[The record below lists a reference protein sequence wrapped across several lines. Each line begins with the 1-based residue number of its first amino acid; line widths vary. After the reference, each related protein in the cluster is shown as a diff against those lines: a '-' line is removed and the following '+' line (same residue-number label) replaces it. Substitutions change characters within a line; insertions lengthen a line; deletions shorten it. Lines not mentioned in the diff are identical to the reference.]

1 MSAGA
6 IKPGRYQP
14 KCKKC
19 GKPFA
24 VIVEGEPPQIRIAKL
39 KLVSDVAKAP
49 ASAPPSGNSPA
60 SMPAKAPTKASA
72 PAIAAVRPQTAPAR
86 TADVEVTMVSSS
98 QSKGIAAVDAT
109 MDVGATME
117 TNATIDAD
125 ATQVVNTTKVQ
136 GSPRLHST
144 TKTQTVSQQP
154 ELTIPGAVDAT
165 QDGSQE
171 ATPSASVR
179 QGGTRVGNSRSM
191 SVDADA
197 VVAGRGVP
205 SGVPGEV
212 PEKLGGYRI
221 LRLLGKGAMGAVYEA
236 KQLSLDRNVAL
247 KTIRGRLADNPSS
260 LARFTREAYAAAQL
274 VHHNVV
280 QIYDFGQDAGQHFFS
295 MEWVRGGPLSDLV
308 RDKGP
313 VDPRVAATYTL
324 QAARGLQFA
333 HRHGM
338 VHRDVKPANLLL
350 NDEGVVKVADLGLV
364 KVPDQPDP
372 QSDVG
377 AASAASGMA
386 SGTQVT
392 MMGTA
397 VGTPAY
403 MAPEQ
408 SIDSTTVDHRAD
420 VYSLGCSLFYLLTGK
435 PPFDGQQVS
444 VVLRQH
450 AEAPIPKVQSINTRV
465 PESLAKIIERSMAKR
480 PSDRYASLAEMI
492 ADLEGFLGVQ
502 SAQGF
507 SPTSQQADRWESLAK
522 TYAASPL
529 AKLERPAILGLGVTT
544 LVMLLVTI
552 WLGLG
557 FLPLAPTFFLTG
569 LGTALFLGS
578 RVSDS
583 AVVTRVRSWL
593 GSISWFDWLVGALV
607 SAVVLLGT
615 LLVGMWPGLL
625 VGMILGSIAGAA
637 YHFAVRVPLHKSRQA
652 TLHDAE
658 KFVRDLRIEGID
670 EDRLRDFA
678 ARYSGR
684 AWKPLFEAVFG
695 YDATVH
701 ARELLLVDPVTKSL
715 AGGRTIRDW
724 LCAKLQA
731 KTEENQLT
739 RDHKRLATL
748 EEKGLKS
755 EGLTDAEA
763 KERAWQMASAMIDAA
778 KLTPAT
784 ANQALDPKAEADL
797 RRNRMKAMLA
807 DARSGKYSKKRDKL
821 APLRFALSGKMRLL
835 AGSVLLAMFGFWAY
849 RTGIVSQETIE
860 KIQQTAASGSIDVQA
875 MQSMQQELQN
885 TALPSLLGTSGFAVG
900 IAGLLMAGSAFI
912 SGWKMSLFAIPAVFI
927 AIFGNSLGIPNIG
940 PVPSWAVA
948 CAGAFLLLL
957 PGAFISEAGE
967 AEY

>member
-1 MSAGA
+1 MQIQCPECGNAMSAGA

-24 VIVEGEPPQIRIAKL
+24 VIVEGDPPTIKVGKL
-39 KLVSDVAKAP
+39 KIAP
-49 ASAPPSGNSPA
+49 
-60 SMPAKAPTKASA
+60 A
-72 PAIAAVRPQTAPAR
+72 PAIASSPALVPQQ
-86 TADVEVTMVSSS
+86 S
-98 QSKGIAAVDAT
+98 QATNVDAT
-109 MDVGATME
+109 LVSTTQSRAVPAVEATMDSE
-117 TNATIDAD
+117 T
-125 ATQVVNTTKVQ
+125 TQVVNATTPQGPAKVY
-136 GSPRLHST
+136 SAA
-144 TKTQTVSQQP
+144 KTQNAINKADVTRQHA
-154 ELTIPGAVDAT
+154 IDAT
-165 QDGSQE
+165 QDGSSGGGSSG
-171 ATPSASVR
+171 PVR
-179 QGGTRVGNSRSM
+179 KGGSQVSGSQSM

-197 VVAGRGVP
+197 VINPRGMVP
-205 SGVPGEV
+205 EI

-247 KTIRGRLADNPSS
+247 KTIRGRIADNPSS

-280 QIYDFGQDAGQHFFS
+280 QIYDFGQDAGQHYFS

-308 RDKGP
+308 RDRGP
-313 VDPRVAATYTL
+313 FDPKVAATYTL

-377 AASAASGMA
+377 AASASSGMA

-408 SIDSTTVDHRAD
+408 GVDSTTVDHRAD
-420 VYSLGCSLFYLLTGK
+420 VYSLGCSLFYFLTGK

-444 VVLRQH
+444 VVMQQH
-450 AEAPIPKVQSINTRV
+450 AQAPIPKIQSINARV
-465 PESLAKIIERSMAKR
+465 PEPLAKIVERSMAKR
-480 PSDRYASLAEMI
+480 PEDRYASLAEMI
-492 ADLEGFLGVQ
+492 ADLESFLGLQ

-522 TYAASPL
+522 TFASAPL
-529 AKLERPAILGLGVTT
+529 AKLERPAFAALTATT
-544 LVMLLVTI
+544 VVLLLLTA
-552 WLGLG
+552 WLGFA
-557 FLPLAPTFFLTG
+557 FLPLAPSFFKAAIF
-569 LGTALFLGS
+569 TAIFLGNRIS
-578 RVSDS
+578 ENVLI
-583 AVVTRVRSWL
+583 TRIRSWL
-593 GSISWFDWLVGALV
+593 GSISWFDYLVGGVVSLV
-607 SAVVLLGT
+607 LVLGIF
-615 LLVGMWPGLL
+615 LVGMWPGLL
-625 VGMILGSIAGAA
+625 LGLALGAIAGAV
-637 YHFAVRVPLHKSRQA
+637 YHFAIRVPLHASRLS
-652 TLHDAE
+652 TLQEAE

-684 AWKPLFEAVFG
+684 SWKPLFEAVFG
-695 YDATVH
+695 YDASLR
-701 ARELLLVDPVTKSL
+701 AREQLLVDPVTKSL
-715 AGGRTIRDW
+715 AGGRSIRDW

-731 KTEENQLT
+731 KTEQNHLA
-739 RDHKRLATL
+739 RDHKRLALL

-755 EGLTDAEA
+755 EGMTDAEA
-763 KERAWQMASAMIDAA
+763 KERAWQMASAMIDAS
-778 KLTPAT
+778 KLTPAISSN
-784 ANQALDPKAEADL
+784 AIDPKVEAEQ

-807 DARSGKYSKKRDKL
+807 EARSGRYAKKRDKL
-821 APLRFALSGKMRLL
+821 APLRLALSGKMRLL
-835 AGSVLLAMFGFWAY
+835 AGSVLLAMFGFWVY
-849 RTGIVSQETIE
+849 RTGLVSQETIQ
-860 KIQQTAASGSIDVQA
+860 KIQQTAASGTLDPEA
-875 MQSMQQELQN
+875 LQSVQQEFQN
-885 TALPSLLGTSGFAVG
+885 TSLPTLLGTSGFAVG

-912 SGWKMSLFAIPAVFI
+912 SGWKMSLFAIPAVII
-927 AIFGNSLGIPNIG
+927 AIFGTAFGIPDIG
-940 PVPSWAVA
+940 PVPGWAVA
-948 CAGAFLLLL
+948 CVGAFVLLI
-957 PGAFISEAGE
+957 PGALISEAGSN
-967 AEY
+967 EY